1 MAGIRDRDF
10 LVACG
15 RLASALHLS
24 AATARQRAEYQAL
37 QEGISDHAG
46 KRERVERMG
55 AEATS
60 RSGEQGE
67 RLDAQ
72 LHALESEADFLTED

>member
-1 MAGIRDRDF
+1 MT
-10 LVACG
+10 LLC
-15 RLASALHLS
+15 
-24 AATARQRAEYQAL
+24 QAL
-37 QEGISDHAG
+37 RLESAVQ
-46 KRERVERMG
+46 VV

>member
-37 QEGISDHAG
+37 
-46 KRERVERMG
+46 
-55 AEATS
+55 
-60 RSGEQGE
+60 
-67 RLDAQ
+67 
-72 LHALESEADFLTED
+72 

>member
-46 KRERVERMG
+46 KLELVERMV

-60 RSGEQGE
+60 RSGELGE

>member
-37 QEGISDHAG
+37 QEGISDRAG
-46 KRERVERMG
+46 KLELVERMV